1 MASAGLGHG
10 GAGSSRSANGFKVSS
25 SSVDWLGREMLEM
38 RLRDRVD
45 ADDDRDSEPDIIDGV
60 GAETGHVIRTTI
72 GGRNGQSKQVVSYIA
87 EHVVG
92 TGSFGVVFQAK
103 CRETGE
109 IVAIK
114 KVLQD
119 KRYKNRELQIMQ
131 MSASFN
137 LFSCPMFAF
146 DRKDCLRPINIASSF
161 LDMLIL
167 CLANSYPIVLC
178 HVIWTPCHNSFLSVQ
193 ICRALA
199 YIHNCIGICH
209 RDIKPQNL
217 LVNPHTHQLK
227 LCDFGSAKVL
237 VKGEPNVSY
246 ICSRYYRAP
255 ELIFGAT
262 EYTTAID
269 IWSTGCVM
277 AELLLGQPLFP
288 GESGVDQLVEIIKV
302 LGTPTREEIK
312 CMNPKLYRVQVPT
325 DQAHPWHKVFQKR
338 LPPEAVDLVCR
349 FFQYS
354 PNLRCTALEACIHP
368 FFDELRDP
376 NTRLPNGRPLPPL
389 FNFKPQGNL
398 TRDMVL
404 GTACIFTTAL
414 YTDTIV
420 KNENAYRKFS
430 NFSCFRA
437 GPIIWDAANS
447 GHGGSFA
454 GVRRGWTGVGAGY
467 RQSGFPVFHC
477 LAPMERVSVLVIG
490 GGGREHA
497 LSYALKRSP
506 SCDAVFCA
514 PGNAGIS
521 SSGDATCIE
530 DLDIS
535 DSSCVIDFCRK
546 WGIGMV
552 VVGPEAPLVAG
563 LSNDLVRAGIL
574 TFGPSSEAAALEGS
588 KDFMKRLCY
597 KYDIPTAKYQTF
609 TDAVAAKAYIA
620 EQGAP
625 IVVKADGLAA
635 GKGVIVAMTLEEAY
649 EAVDSMLVKNVF
661 GSAGCRVIIE
671 EYLEGE
677 EASFFALVDGENA
690 IPLESA
696 QDHKRVGDGDT
707 GPNTGGKG
715 AYSPAPILTK
725 ELQSVVMNSI
735 ILPTVKGMAAEG
747 CKFVGVLYAGLM
759 IERKSGLPKL
769 IEYNVRFGDPEC
781 QVLMVRL
788 ESDLAQVLLAA
799 CKGEL
804 SGVSLDWSPGS
815 AMVVVMASNGYPGSY
830 KKGTVIQNLEEAEQV
845 APTVKVFHAG
855 TALDSDGNYIATGG
869 RVLGITAKGVDL
881 EEARDRAYLAVE
893 QINWPGGFYRRDI
906 GWRALRSTQKQHAM
920 EGENGHLGDIGKIKM
935 SSPPRDLLKLGGF

>member
-1 MASAGLGHG
+1 M
-10 GAGSSRSANGFKVSS
+10 
-25 SSVDWLGREMLEM
+25 
-38 RLRDRVD
+38 
-45 ADDDRDSEPDIIDGV
+45 
-60 GAETGHVIRTTI
+60 
-72 GGRNGQSKQVVSYIA
+72 
-87 EHVVG
+87 
-92 TGSFGVVFQAK
+92 
-103 CRETGE
+103 
-109 IVAIK
+109 
-114 KVLQD
+114 
-119 KRYKNRELQIMQ
+119 
-131 MSASFN
+131 
-137 LFSCPMFAF
+137 
-146 DRKDCLRPINIASSF
+146 
-161 LDMLIL
+161 
-167 CLANSYPIVLC
+167 
-178 HVIWTPCHNSFLSVQ
+178 
-193 ICRALA
+193 
-199 YIHNCIGICH
+199 
-209 RDIKPQNL
+209 
-217 LVNPHTHQLK
+217 
-227 LCDFGSAKVL
+227 
-237 VKGEPNVSY
+237 
-246 ICSRYYRAP
+246 
-255 ELIFGAT
+255 
-262 EYTTAID
+262 
-269 IWSTGCVM
+269 
-277 AELLLGQPLFP
+277 
-288 GESGVDQLVEIIKV
+288 
-302 LGTPTREEIK
+302 
-312 CMNPKLYRVQVPT
+312 
-325 DQAHPWHKVFQKR
+325 
-338 LPPEAVDLVCR
+338 
-349 FFQYS
+349 
-354 PNLRCTALEACIHP
+354 
-368 FFDELRDP
+368 
-376 NTRLPNGRPLPPL
+376 
-389 FNFKPQGNL
+389 
-398 TRDMVL
+398 
-404 GTACIFTTAL
+404 ACIFSQSFVPVCNGVNTEFFHSHTHPF
-414 YTDTIV
+414 
-420 KNENAYRKFS
+420 RKFS

-454 GVRRGWTGVGAGY
+454 RVRRGWTGVGAGY

-477 LAPMERVSVLVIG
+477 LASMERVSVLVIG

-497 LSYALKRSP
+497 LCYALKRSP

-521 SSGDATCIE
+521 SS
-530 DLDIS
+530 
-535 DSSCVIDFCRK
+535 
-546 WGIGMV
+546 
-552 VVGPEAPLVAG
+552 GPEAPLVAG

-609 TDAVAAKAYIA
+609 TDALAAKAYIA

-635 GKGVIVAMTLEEAY
+635 GKGVIVAMTLEDAY

-707 GPNTGGKG
+707 GPNTGGMG

-906 GWRALRSTQKQHAM
+906 GWRALRSTLKQHAT
-920 EGENGHLGDIGKIKM
+920 EG
-935 SSPPRDLLKLGGF
+935 